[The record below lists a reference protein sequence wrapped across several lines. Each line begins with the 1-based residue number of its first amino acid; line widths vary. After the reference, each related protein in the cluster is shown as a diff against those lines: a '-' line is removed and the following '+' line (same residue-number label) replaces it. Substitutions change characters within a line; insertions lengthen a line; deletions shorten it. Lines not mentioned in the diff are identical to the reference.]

1 MLTLAVIPV
10 KAQYYSINVD
20 YGTMAAM
27 SEAFTTEAAM
37 EALHNENLQKIY
49 DSYKAAEVASA
60 GIFSSKYLD
69 RKALTSLN
77 LWDDRNENYYY
88 NRIYKIVSLRIIPKI
103 IVCAR
108 LMVEDPSTAIYWGSY
123 LLKTTEDVKSLCQQF
138 ENVVTNSTLSFNDI
152 AFLEISENLKTV
164 FNLANLGGI
173 DWKDIFEHLGDDI
186 EGAFTEDNLKAD
198 LDNLISK
205 GVGLANAGFNNGVSE
220 LLQGT
225 SFGGTFMEKLGSVL
239 TLADNA
245 RNMYDEYK
253 DLSAAQVLTAVVG
266 QGNID
271 NLFNLSDYNLTRWI
285 DDYSSATQ
293 GSYYTQRVYIYRRDA
308 GSETLCDYYPPT
320 DNNSILY
327 SGEWYRINTTDPN
340 FYPTSSQYE
349 AALQN
354 SESYAGWSREKVRQY
369 NNRNDGFSYSMDY
382 SSLAYTLS
390 KSSSG
395 QYAKAYAYS
404 IKVTKSWD
412 IREEVYEAV
421 FDSYSMDWNTFMAQM
436 NARLIQ
442 YNANGDH
449 RDIEDSSDLDDYIA
463 THPAE
468 ANYTYYIGYDNRNY
482 YQASNAQKVAGAASA
497 TFSITC
503 HDGGTLGK
511 GSTTYK
517 CSDCGSTPNSHTKE
531 CSMYTTLNG
540 DAEVD
545 IRELQARV
553 IQLQQEA
560 SDLQN
565 QIDALNSENSELL
578 RLMSQATSTE
588 EYNQYQATYNSNRE
602 NIRQLQSQLDAVNRN
617 IAETRQTIEE
627 AEEGEQAQT
636 DDYTRIPQLMK
647 TMKDAYGI
655 TWTNGGSWTGYTFI
669 REGTI
674 SSVKGT
680 VTFKAT
686 VSIARKPKYFMGIK
700 IHRAIVQI
708 DWELT
713 SSWSDTHVAEVMEL
727 DPSKSDEENAA
738 IINRRMSELAQDH
751 PSCEVTVEYTRRPGI
766 ETQDTDGVRHLLW
779 ASDRLE
785 IAKGIEARLARI
797 YTDLAMIEKFL
808 HYKHTVRDWVHDLLP
823 KLNADSHRKL
833 NIAERSRRRWMHNGG
848 SSYYD
853 EELEDDNYDDEP

>member
-1 MLTLAVIPV
+1 MKRLHIILMLMLTLAVIPV

-225 SFGGTFMEKLGSVL
+225 SFGGTLMEKLGSVL

-285 DDYSSATQ
+285 DDYASATQ

-463 THPAE
+463 THPTE

-588 EYNQYQATYNSNRE
+588 EYN
-602 NIRQLQSQLDAVNRN
+602 
-617 IAETRQTIEE
+617 
-627 AEEGEQAQT
+627 
-636 DDYTRIPQLMK
+636 
-647 TMKDAYGI
+647 
-655 TWTNGGSWTGYTFI
+655 
-669 REGTI
+669 
-674 SSVKGT
+674 
-680 VTFKAT
+680 
-686 VSIARKPKYFMGIK
+686 
-700 IHRAIVQI
+700 
-708 DWELT
+708 
-713 SSWSDTHVAEVMEL
+713 
-727 DPSKSDEENAA
+727 
-738 IINRRMSELAQDH
+738 
-751 PSCEVTVEYTRRPGI
+751 
-766 ETQDTDGVRHLLW
+766 
-779 ASDRLE
+779 
-785 IAKGIEARLARI
+785 
-797 YTDLAMIEKFL
+797 
-808 HYKHTVRDWVHDLLP
+808 
-823 KLNADSHRKL
+823 
-833 NIAERSRRRWMHNGG
+833 
-848 SSYYD
+848 
-853 EELEDDNYDDEP
+853 